1 MLDTNTYLV
10 YDSESLDALLVD
22 VGGDP
27 SEVLGWVRRLN
38 LRVHAVLATHGHF
51 DHVLGVGAVRR
62 ALDVPLYIHRDD
74 VWVAE
79 ETLSWYSR
87 VFGESVDKLEVDYTL
102 AGDCTLRF
110 GSLELNVI
118 HTPGHTP
125 GSVSVY
131 VPSLQALFSGDTL
144 FAGTVGRTD
153 LPEGSERALAESIR
167 KVFRTLPLDTY
178 VYPGHGPSTTLRR
191 ELRANPFVEDALAE
205 SGGAQ
210 DLEKP

>member
-1 MLDTNTYLV
+1 VLDTNTYLV
-10 YDSESLDALLVD
+10 YDSDSLDAVVID

-27 SEVLGWVRRLN
+27 SEVLDWVRRLD

-51 DHVLGVGAVRR
+51 DHVLGAGAVRR
-62 ALDVPLYIHRDD
+62 ALGVPLYMHRDD
-74 VWVAE
+74 VQVAE

-87 VFGESVDKLEVDYTL
+87 AFGGDVGKLEVDYAL

-110 GSLELNVI
+110 GSLELHVI
-118 HTPGHTP
+118 HTTGHTP
-125 GSVSVY
+125 GSVSIY
-131 VPSLQALFSGDTL
+131 VPDLQALFSGDTL

-153 LPEGSERALAESIR
+153 LPGGSERALAESIR
-167 KVFRTLPLDTY
+167 KIFRTLPLDTY
-178 VYPGHGPSTTLRR
+178 VHPGHGPSTTLRR

-205 SGGAQ
+205 GAGAQ